1 MMSPILGSLSLQ
13 AAPLKI
19 KNQSISELART
30 LKVTNCSSQSDKWE
44 VYDDLSD
51 ESTWLRF

>member
-1 MMSPILGSLSLQ
+1 MSPILGSLSLQ

-19 KNQSISELART
+19 KNRSISELART

>member
-30 LKVTNCSSQSDKWE
+30 IKVTNCSSQSDKWE

>member
-1 MMSPILGSLSLQ
+1 MMSPTLGSLSLQ

>member
-1 MMSPILGSLSLQ
+1 MMSPTLSSLSLQ

-30 LKVTNCSSQSDKWE
+30 LKVTNCSSHSDKWE